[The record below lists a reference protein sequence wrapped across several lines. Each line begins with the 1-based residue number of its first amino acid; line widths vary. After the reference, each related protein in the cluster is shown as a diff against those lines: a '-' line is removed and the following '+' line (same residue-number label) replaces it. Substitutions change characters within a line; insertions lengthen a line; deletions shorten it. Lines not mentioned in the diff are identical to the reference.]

1 MAAETGCA
9 RVEQGTNAATAQSA
23 SAAPIFWLSFID
35 TFGLRQPYLFSE
47 VSLSLHAVLQMLS
60 NETFIT
66 FRVRASASSLMDSAL
81 ASIA

>member
-1 MAAETGCA
+1 MPWGSSKCVGVAPPPMLAWNRGPAAH
-9 RVEQGTNAATAQSA
+9 SA
-23 SAAPIFWLSFID
+23 N
-35 TFGLRQPYLFSE
+35 LFSE

-66 FRVRASASSLMDSAL
+66 FRVRAPASSLMDWAL